1 MGNELRR
8 AYPETPPS
16 FDERMRRTLA
26 NLPPRR
32 DHRRLCA
39 SVAVALAA
47 MLALSGLALAASR
60 SDLLRRLFRGGDP
73 TPQAETLLTQLDT
86 AVRRDGVTLSI
97 DEYLMDGAD
106 LYVRWTVASERDE
119 PLMLVVSDPEI
130 EFAAEAINDDNAADW
145 HFNAGVLLDAEHPS
159 YSAVSRLHFE
169 ENAPAEAFD
178 VGFTAALLRPVAP
191 MIGWDEVG
199 KGVDSTVLLREEW
212 EDCVQLTAVDE
223 ILWDGDGYTLSSDQG
238 GEGGWSMET
247 MLASLA
253 DNGYAE
259 EALRIPVRFEV
270 ESDAE
275 HMVHTEIVGS
285 GVFSF
290 DRFAL
295 IIDRADFT
303 AAGVTI
309 RYRIAIRHGDRFGER
324 LWFEVMPDGQPA
336 DNAFMESKRIGNGMI
351 TGEIVARAGSE
362 IPEWFRLVPYDEETG
377 QILQQYAVE
386 IRLRQR

>member
-1 MGNELRR
+1 
-8 AYPETPPS
+8 
-16 FDERMRRTLA
+16 
-26 NLPPRR
+26 
-32 DHRRLCA
+32 
-39 SVAVALAA
+39 
-47 MLALSGLALAASR
+47 
-60 SDLLRRLFRGGDP
+60 
-73 TPQAETLLTQLDT
+73 
-86 AVRRDGVTLSI
+86 
-97 DEYLMDGAD
+97 
-106 LYVRWTVASERDE
+106 
-119 PLMLVVSDPEI
+119 
-130 EFAAEAINDDNAADW
+130 
-145 HFNAGVLLDAEHPS
+145 
-159 YSAVSRLHFE
+159 
-169 ENAPAEAFD
+169 
-178 VGFTAALLRPVAP
+178 